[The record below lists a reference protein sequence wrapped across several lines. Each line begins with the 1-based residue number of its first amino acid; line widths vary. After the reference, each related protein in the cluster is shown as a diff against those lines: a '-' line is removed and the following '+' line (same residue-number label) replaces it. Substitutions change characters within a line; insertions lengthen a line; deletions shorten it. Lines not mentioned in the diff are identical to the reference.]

1 MTSSERAWSP
11 LLALGITAVVLVGV
25 PWTLK
30 LATAPSLGE
39 PCGDGFDCAA
49 LDGRC
54 VRGETDSYCTIT
66 CDGDDDCPSS
76 GHCGVPPHD
85 PWQRW
90 FAESP
95 MSERFCVP
103 GPRPEHGPEPIAMP
117 ESKSARRDQ
126 SAPRN
131 R

>member
-1 MTSSERAWSP
+1 MTKPAWPPVRA
-11 LLALGITAVVLVGV
+11 LIVATLVLVGV
-25 PWTLK
+25 PWSFK
-30 LATAPSLGE
+30 LLTAPGLGE

-54 VRGETDSYCTIT
+54 VRGEAESYCTIT
-66 CDGDDDCPSS
+66 CDDDGDCPSG

-90 FAESP
+90 FAASV

-103 GPRPEHGPEPIAMP
+103 GPRPQEKLGEVV
-117 ESKSARRDQ
+117 EK
-126 SAPRN
+126 PRAN
-131 R
+131 AK